1 MPKPELKNKRKHI
14 IFDALSIMYPK
25 PNKYCLKKWVT
36 WKEDIFNNTFETS
49 KCSEIIRKY

>member
-1 MPKPELKNKRKHI
+1 MPKTEIKNNSKLIKI
-14 IFDALSIMYPK
+14 DALLMYPK
-25 PNKYCLKKWVT
+25 PNKYCLKKCIT